1 MLVVR
6 RKAFRD
12 RTLGKDYNHG
22 RIESTTDLEFTDI
35 EEVEDSKPRLAQILT
50 INPRYI
56 WGSGV
61 FNTSMSTAEI
71 ETST

>member
-6 RKAFRD
+6 QKAFRD
-12 RTLGKDYNHG
+12 RILGKDYNHG
-22 RIESTTDLEFTDI
+22 RIESTPDLEFTDI
-35 EEVEDSKPRLAQILT
+35 EEVEDSKPRLAQ
-50 INPRYI
+50 RYI